1 MYQVPQAFIDEC
13 KSDVRGYKQG
23 RIEVYNAD
31 GSYDTTITSED
42 YLVSFKITSNP
53 YNNNTIIGSAVSRQI
68 EIKLRDDSTI
78 DLANKRVS
86 LSIQWDYD
94 YDEHGQPQQTFSL
107 PFGTY
112 IIESNK
118 DSTIKKVTEFK
129 GYDLLYQLND
139 KFDPNGFPFSEETT
153 MFDLFTY
160 IAHQNGLP
168 VLNES
173 IVNGDLVISANPFV
187 NGETYIEVLRAIAEV
202 AGGFAKVT
210 RDDKL
215 AISNLALYDE
225 EEPNNVDEIV
235 PANYMADFEKGQY
248 YTPIERIAI
257 SIDAEISGED
267 TFRPIDAPDT
277 AKTYGIHGNKL
288 LGMQADREAVATP
301 IWNVLGGFE
310 YQPFK
315 VTHYGLPYLDSGDL
329 ILVNDG
335 ENDYVSYVF
344 NFTIEYAGS
353 FKEVFDTPAITDVQ
367 SKYVQTASLK
377 ETLKTFEFNVN
388 RAEQTVNIMAS
399 QVLDDEGNLQVV
411 KTSDF
416 ETTMAGFSDTISETT
431 SKVDDVTGEITT
443 LNTKTSNLENTIDRL
458 TKRIEDSGGNN
469 IFYYSKKFWVNGASD
484 DPNAQPP
491 MSMVNEY
498 ANSVS
503 KKGYIFSSGNSK
515 QIAKVSNENQYTISF
530 KYKTLVPSDEN
541 KVRINGT
548 EYGLNDAVDDQDN
561 PIWKEFLPVAYVD
574 EEGQTKYRA
583 LTLTSGSDEVIIE
596 FLTDTAN
603 AIEICDLM
611 GNIGDTAE
619 YWTQNP
625 NETRTALVTIDTGI
639 TVKNSENVNNTALRA
654 DSDGVRIIKDY
665 DDNQVVQPSQVI
677 AEFTDTGEKVTQ
689 INVTGTSTLGHL
701 VVQDVGNQ
709 IWLSNTFNT

>member
-31 GSYDTTITSED
+31 GTYDMTITSED

-68 EIKLRDDSTI
+68 EIKLRDDATI
-78 DLANKRVS
+78 DLTNKRVS
-86 LSIQWDYD
+86 LSIQWTYT
-94 YDEHGQPQQTFSL
+94 ENNEPQTFAL

-118 DSTIKKVTEFK
+118 DSTIKKQTNFK
-129 GYDLLYQLND
+129 GYDLLYKFND
-139 KFDPNGFPFSEETT
+139 KFDPNGFAFSDEST
-153 MFDLFTY
+153 MYDLFVY
-160 IAHQNGLP
+160 IAGQNGLP

-215 AISNLALYDE
+215 AISNLALYND

-235 PANYMADFEKGQY
+235 PENYMEDFEKGQY
-248 YTPIERIAI
+248 YTPIERVAI
-257 SIDAEISGED
+257 SVDAEISGED

-329 ILVNDG
+329 IIVNDG

-367 SKYVQTASLK
+367 SKYIQTTSLK
-377 ETLKTFEFNVN
+377 DTLNTFEFNVD
-388 RAEQTVNIMAS
+388 RANQQVDIISS
-399 QVLDDEGNLQVV
+399 QVLDGEGNLQVV
-411 KTSDF
+411 KTADF
-416 ETTMAGFSDTISETT
+416 QTTMAGFSDTLTETN
-431 SKVDDVTGEITT
+431 SRVDNVTGEITT

-458 TKRIEDSGGNN
+458 TKKIEDSGGNN

-491 MSMVNEY
+491 MEMVDEY

-503 KKGYIFSSGNSK
+503 KMGYKFSAGNSK
-515 QIAKVSNENQYTISF
+515 QVANVSEENQHTITF
-530 KYKTLVPSDEN
+530 KYKTLVLSDANE
-541 KVRINGT
+541 VRINGQT
-548 EYGLNDAVDDQDN
+548 YPLNDAVDDQDN
-561 PIWKEFLPVAYVD
+561 PIWKEFLPVRKED
-574 EEGQTKYRA
+574 EEGNVTWEA
-583 LTLTSGSDEVIIE
+583 LTLTSGSDEIIIE
-596 FLTDTAN
+596 FLTDTPN

-625 NETRTALVTIDTGI
+625 NETRTTLVTIDTGI
-639 TVKNSENVNNTALRA
+639 TVYDSRDVNNTTLRA
-654 DSDGVRIIKDY
+654 DSNGVRIIKDY
-665 DDNQVVQPSQVI
+665 NENQVVQDNQVI
-677 AEFTDTGEKVTQ
+677 AEFTDKGEKVKE
-689 INVTGTSTLGHL
+689 IEVDGTSTLGHL

>member
-86 LSIQWDYD
+86 LSIQWTYT
-94 YDEHGQPQQTFSL
+94 ENNETQTFSL

-160 IAHQNGLP
+160 IANQNGLP

-215 AISNLALYDE
+215 AISNLALYND

-235 PANYMADFEKGQY
+235 PENYMADFEKGQY

-288 LGMQADREAVATP
+288 LGMQADREQVATP
-301 IWNVLGGFE
+301 IWNVLGGME

-335 ENDYVSYVF
+335 ENEYISYIF
-344 NFTIEYAGS
+344 NFTIEYQGS
-353 FKEVFDTPAITDVQ
+353 FKETFDTPAITDVQ
-367 SKYVQTASLK
+367 SKYVQTTSLK
-377 ETLKTFEFNVN
+377 DTLKTFEFNVN

-431 SKVDDVTGEITT
+431 TRMDNVAGDITD
-443 LNTKTSNLENTIDRL
+443 LNTKTSNLENTIERL
-458 TKRIEDSGGNN
+458 TRRMEDSGGNN
-469 IFYYSKKFWVNGASD
+469 IFYYSICFSN
-484 DPNAQPP
+484 
-491 MSMVNEY
+491 Y
-498 ANSVS
+498 YCTRVS
-503 KKGYIFSSGNSK
+503 SS
-515 QIAKVSNENQYTISF
+515 
-530 KYKTLVPSDEN
+530 
-541 KVRINGT
+541 
-548 EYGLNDAVDDQDN
+548 
-561 PIWKEFLPVAYVD
+561 
-574 EEGQTKYRA
+574 
-583 LTLTSGSDEVIIE
+583 
-596 FLTDTAN
+596 
-603 AIEICDLM
+603 
-611 GNIGDTAE
+611 NIL
-619 YWTQNP
+619 Y
-625 NETRTALVTIDTGI
+625 
-639 TVKNSENVNNTALRA
+639 S
-654 DSDGVRIIKDY
+654 
-665 DDNQVVQPSQVI
+665 
-677 AEFTDTGEKVTQ
+677 
-689 INVTGTSTLGHL
+689 ST
-701 VVQDVGNQ
+701 N
-709 IWLSNTFNT
+709 

>member
-31 GSYDTTITSED
+31 GTYDMTITSED

-68 EIKLRDDSTI
+68 EIKLRDDATI
-78 DLANKRVS
+78 DLTNKRVS
-86 LSIQWDYD
+86 LSIQWTYT
-94 YDEHGQPQQTFSL
+94 ENNEPQTFAL

-118 DSTIKKVTEFK
+118 DSTIKKQTNFK
-129 GYDLLYQLND
+129 GYDLLYKFND
-139 KFDPNGFPFSEETT
+139 KFDPNGFAFSDEST
-153 MFDLFTY
+153 MYDLFVY
-160 IAHQNGLP
+160 IAGQNGLP

-215 AISNLALYDE
+215 AISNLALYND

-235 PANYMADFEKGQY
+235 PENYMEDFEKGQY
-248 YTPIERIAI
+248 YTPIERVAI
-257 SIDAEISGED
+257 SVDAEISGED

-329 ILVNDG
+329 IIVNDG

-367 SKYVQTASLK
+367 SKYIQTTSLK
-377 ETLKTFEFNVN
+377 DTLNTFEFNVD
-388 RAEQTVNIMAS
+388 RANQQVDIISS
-399 QVLDDEGNLQVV
+399 QVLDGEGNLQVV
-411 KTSDF
+411 KTADF
-416 ETTMAGFSDTISETT
+416 QTTMAGFSDTLTETN
-431 SKVDDVTGEITT
+431 SRVDNVTGEITT

-458 TKRIEDSGGNN
+458 TKKIEDSGGNN

-491 MSMVNEY
+491 MEMVDEY

-503 KKGYIFSSGNSK
+503 KMGYKFSAGNSK
-515 QIAKVSNENQYTISF
+515 QVANVSEENQHTITF
-530 KYKTLVPSDEN
+530 KYKTLVLSDANE
-541 KVRINGT
+541 VRINGQT
-548 EYGLNDAVDDQDN
+548 YPLNDAVDDQDN
-561 PIWKEFLPVAYVD
+561 PIWKEFLPVRKED
-574 EEGQTKYRA
+574 EEGNVTWEA
-583 LTLTSGSDEVIIE
+583 LTLTSGSDEIIIE

-625 NETRTALVTIDTGI
+625 NETRTTLVTIDTGI
-639 TVKNSENVNNTALRA
+639 TVYDSRDVNNTTLRA
-654 DSDGVRIIKDY
+654 DSNGVRIIKDY
-665 DDNQVVQPSQVI
+665 NENQVVQDNQVI
-677 AEFTDTGEKVTQ
+677 AEFTDKGEKVKE
-689 INVTGTSTLGHL
+689 IEVDGTSTLGHL